1 MSSLT
6 NIAYTSRRIIKFG
19 GIGLILFAVLWS
31 VSAAAITA
39 YKTAYPAYIAPTVKY
54 GVLPKMIF
62 PDKKFE
68 KKTFTKELPNDAFPK
83 FSDQSKVYVVYRS
96 NRSFLALEEDTK
108 TAKGLGFVDAPIE
121 IQSNIYEFKNKNNQ
135 TLTMNVTDGSFKLS
149 YPYQNDQLLLNP
161 DKVPNKAEAIDEA
174 SSFLRSANKLSDDL
188 QNGEKV
194 VTFWKISFDGLK
206 AVEAQ
211 SEANA
216 VRVDFFRKNVDTD
229 FKIVTAE
236 PERAS
241 VSVLVSGSTVASK
254 KVIEVAYKYAPFDA
268 ESFSTYPI
276 KTVEQA
282 WTELMSGNYWP
293 ASDVSN
299 NSVIIRKV
307 ILAYFEPVSLTNY
320 MQPVYV
326 FEGDGK
332 FVAYIPAV
340 VDKYVK

>member
-6 NIAYTSRRIIKFG
+6 YIAYTSRRLIKFG
-19 GIGLILFAVLWS
+19 GIGLVFFAILWS
-31 VSAAAITA
+31 VSMAAITA
-39 YKTAYPAYIAPTVKY
+39 YKAAYPTYTAPTIKY

-68 KKTFTKELPNDAFPK
+68 KKAFTKELPNDAFPK

-96 NRSFLALEEDTK
+96 DRSFLALEEDTK
-108 TAKGLGFVDAPIE
+108 TAKSLGFVDAPVE
-121 IQSNIYEFKNKNNQ
+121 VQSNIYEFKNKDNQ
-135 TLTMNVTDGSFKLS
+135 TLTMNVTDGSFKLA

-161 DKVPNKAEAIDEA
+161 DKVPNKAEAIEAA
-174 SSFLRSANKLSDDL
+174 SSFLRSANKLSEDL
-188 QNGEKV
+188 QNGEMV

-206 AVEAQ
+206 AVQAQ

-216 VRVDFFRKNVDTD
+216 VRVDFFRKNVDID
-229 FKIVTAE
+229 YKIVTAE

-241 VSVLVSGSTVASK
+241 VSVLVSGSSVASK
-254 KVIEVAYKYAPFDA
+254 KIIEVTYKYAPVDR

-276 KTVEQA
+276 KTVDQA
-282 WTELMSGNYWP
+282 WSELIAGNYWP
-293 ASDVSN
+293 ASDVSGQAV
-299 NSVIIRKV
+299 VIRGV
-307 ILAYFEPVSLTNY
+307 SLAYFEPVTLTNY